1 MKQNNRPFL
10 WNFSLREAM
19 LLGFC
24 ATFIVLTR
32 AALRLH
38 FSIPGHSMF
47 FMMFFL
53 LMSRAAVPK
62 LGSSTLV
69 GLISGLVCMLLGMT
83 KMGPLII
90 ANFIL
95 PGVIVD
101 IACAL
106 FPGALTK
113 WWTCLAIGVIAS
125 ASKNVSSIGLDL
137 LLGMEREI
145 ILQHVLV
152 TTAGSVLFGGLGSLL
167 APAVIKRLQAN
178 RLIPTP
184 E

>member
-1 MKQNNRPFL
+1 MKQNSRPFL
-10 WNFSLREAM
+10 WNFTLREAM

-38 FSIPGHSMF
+38 FSLPGHSMF

-53 LMSRAAVPK
+53 LMARASVPK
-62 LGSSTLV
+62 LGASTLV
-69 GLISGLVCMLLGMT
+69 GLIAGLVCMLLGMT

-90 ANFIL
+90 ANFVL

-101 IACAL
+101 AACAL
-106 FPGALTK
+106 FPGALAR
-113 WWTCLAIGVIAS
+113 WGACLAIGVLAS
-125 ASKNVSSIGLDL
+125 ASKNITGIGLDL
-137 LLGMEREI
+137 LMGMEREI
-145 ILQHVLV
+145 IFQHVLV
-152 TTAGSVLFGGLGSLL
+152 TTFGSALFGGLGSLL
-167 APAVIKRLQAN
+167 APPVIRRLQAN